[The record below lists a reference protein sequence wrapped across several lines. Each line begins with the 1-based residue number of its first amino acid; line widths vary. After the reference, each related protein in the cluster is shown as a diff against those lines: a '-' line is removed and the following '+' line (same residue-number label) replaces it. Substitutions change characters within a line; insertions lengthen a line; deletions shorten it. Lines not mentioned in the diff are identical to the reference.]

1 MQRVTPYFLPLLVLT
16 LFVVGFYPSLEMLT
30 HKWLESDDYTYAFFV
45 VPVIGYM
52 IWVKREYLASN
63 SGGSLIP
70 LFFFVITLSVYL
82 ISLQIQVPTFIF
94 LATVASI
101 ITALIYLGGFYAL
114 KEFAVPILLLFMI
127 IPIPGQLLSM
137 LTASLQLRIS
147 EISEILIRSFG
158 VPMFRE
164 GNVLHIENNIFQ
176 VIEACSGIRSLLSM
190 TTLSVLLGYFTLTRL
205 SSAVL
210 LLLFSIP
217 VAIVINIIRVVVLV
231 LAYHYFHVNLS
242 SGVSHTLTGLF
253 LFTFGLILLW
263 AFQRLLELWE
273 TKKTSN

>member
-1 MQRVTPYFLPLLVLT
+1 MQRITSYLLPVLVLT
-16 LFVVGFYPSLEMLT
+16 LCVIGFYPSLDMLT

-45 VPVIGYM
+45 GPVIGYM
-52 IWVKREYLASN
+52 IWVKREYLAHN
-63 SGGSLIP
+63 NGGSLVA
-70 LFFFVITLSVYL
+70 LFFFVITLSIYL

-94 LATVASI
+94 LATAVSI
-101 ITALIYLGGFYAL
+101 ISALIYLGGLGVL

-127 IPIPGQLLSM
+127 IPIPGQLLST

-164 GNVLHIENNIFQ
+164 GNILYIENNVFQ

-205 SSAVL
+205 SSAIL

-242 SGVSHTLTGLF
+242 SGLSHTLTGLF
-253 LFTFGLILLW
+253 LFSFGLVLLW
-263 AFQRLLELWE
+263 AFQRMLELWE